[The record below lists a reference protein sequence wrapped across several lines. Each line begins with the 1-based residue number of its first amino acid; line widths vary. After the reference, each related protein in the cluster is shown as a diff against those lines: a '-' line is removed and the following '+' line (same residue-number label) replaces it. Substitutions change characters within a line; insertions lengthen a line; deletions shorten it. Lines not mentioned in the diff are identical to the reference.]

1 MTTTIA
7 QPPDSR
13 PPANA
18 TIAIAAIGV
27 MAGSL
32 IGTIAMPGIG
42 TLIGMFPT
50 LWLTAIYL
58 AMREGG
64 RHE

>member
-1 MTTTIA
+1 MTIATA

-18 TIAIAAIGV
+18 IVAIAAMGV

-42 TLIGMFPT
+42 TLIGMFPA

-58 AMREGG
+58 AMREEAH
-64 RHE
+64 HE